1 MIDPFSMIFPVLLP
15 VPPRDRHLKGRD
27 KVRALSRIARRALAQ
42 SCTLSGLHLPVL
54 PKDDKGVPLP
64 VDGVHWSLSH
74 KPDVVG
80 GVASMLPI
88 GLDLETMRPVNDAL
102 LAKIAGDEEWQL
114 ADGRRLETFFRYW
127 TAKEAVLK
135 AVGKGIA
142 GLSRCRVRQIHD
154 DSRMTLIFDGHP
166 WPVEHVWLGQHL
178 AAVTTHQLDVHWTLF
193 P

>member
-1 MIDPFSMIFPVLLP
+1 MIDPFTTIYPVLLP
-15 VPPRDRHLKGRD
+15 VPPSDRHLKGRD
-27 KVRALSRIARRALAQ
+27 KVRALSRMARRALAQ
-42 SCTLSGLHLPVL
+42 SCTQSGLRLEAL

-74 KPDVVG
+74 KSDVVG
-80 GVASMLPI
+80 GVAAPLPI
-88 GLDLETMRPVNDAL
+88 GLDLETVRPVSDAL
-102 LAKIAGDEEWQL
+102 LNKIAGDDEWQL
-114 ADGRRLETFFRYW
+114 AGGRRLETFFRYW

-142 GLSRCRVRQIHD
+142 GLSRCRIREIHD
-154 DSRMTLIFDGHP
+154 RHRMTLTFDGFL
-166 WPVEHVWLGQHL
+166 WPVAHVWLGPHV